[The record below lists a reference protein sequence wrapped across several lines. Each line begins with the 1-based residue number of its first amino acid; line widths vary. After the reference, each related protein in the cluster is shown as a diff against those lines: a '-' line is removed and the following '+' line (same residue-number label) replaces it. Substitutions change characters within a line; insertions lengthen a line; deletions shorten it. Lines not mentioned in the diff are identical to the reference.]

1 MIRPHWQRLPKRQ
14 RVLLLIAA
22 VLVVLSLLS
31 LVDVNLHDLPLP
43 NNVRDQERQV
53 KTLRRDLAALEKE
66 ELLRQRRIDKVR
78 AQAKPLWQKS
88 GKNPSVEV
96 QTELE
101 KVARGRV
108 TLQTIGASRLNK
120 LSDNVSSVELP
131 VRIAGSMR
139 EIGRFLAELEKN
151 EPAFFWSAC
160 TIKPDN
166 PREPRG
172 VMLDGRVQV
181 LVLSADASKFLAA
194 GSKGVA
200 P

>member
-1 MIRPHWQRLPKRQ
+1 MIRQRWQRLPKRQ
-14 RVLLLIAA
+14 RGLLLVAGVLIA
-22 VLVVLSLLS
+22 LSLLS
-31 LVDVNLHDLPLP
+31 LVDVNLRDLPLP
-43 NNVRDQERQV
+43 TSIREQERLV
-53 KTLRRDLAALEKE
+53 KSLRRDLAALEKE
-66 ELLRQRRIDKVR
+66 EQVRQRRIDKVR
-78 AQAKPLWQKS
+78 AQARPLWQKS

-139 EIGRFLAELEKN
+139 DIGRFLAELEKN
-151 EPAFFWSAC
+151 EPSFFWSAC

-172 VMLDGRVQV
+172 VLLDGRVQV

-194 GSKGVA
+194 GSKGGT